1 MSSLHA
7 TSLPL
12 TPALPSSAAGS
23 SHQRRK
29 AERPQELIAAA
40 LALFVEKGFASTKS
54 EEVAQRAGVSKGTLY
69 LYYPSKEEL
78 LKAVI
83 RQYLSSEI
91 AQGALQARAHQG
103 SAGDALR
110 GLMVDWWTR
119 VFDSPASGV
128 FKLLITEVRNF
139 PEIAEFYQREVV
151 EPGSR
156 IIGELVERGIA
167 AGEFRPVDVEGAVHS
182 VVLPMIMLCL
192 HKHSLGVCKPVASL
206 LDARGFIAQH
216 MDLLLSGMQMPGPC
230 GPAPVAAPASAP
242 ASAPVSAGLQP

>member
-1 MSSLHA
+1 MPATPLHA
-7 TSLPL
+7 VD
-12 TPALPSSAAGS
+12 PASPAPGPATAS

-40 LALFVEKGFASTKS
+40 LELFVEKGFASTKS

-83 RQYLSSEI
+83 RQYLSSQI
-91 AQGALQARAHQG
+91 AQGAQDARAHQG
-103 SAGDALR
+103 SAGQALR

-139 PEIAEFYQREVV
+139 PDIAEFYQREVV

-156 IIGELVERGIA
+156 LISEQIERGIA
-167 AGEFRPVDVEGAVHS
+167 SGEFRPVDVEAAVHS
-182 VVLPMIMLCL
+182 IVLPMIMLCL

-216 MDLLLSGMQMPGPC
+216 IDLLLAGMQAPGAASAHT
-230 GPAPVAAPASAP
+230 PAAAAPAARSTGAD
-242 ASAPVSAGLQP
+242 A